1 MSKDSD
7 LYGEDI
13 RLWSEAQSA
22 LLRSL
27 SAGEAVADQVDWAH
41 VVEEIEHSHGQHPE
55 QQDEV
60 ARLTARLTAAEA
72 LVNELRSRLD
82 DLSSKLGDAKVEL
95 ATAQDEAG
103 TANARARAAE
113 AERAARQ
120 ADGERGGR
128 GGAGLVSGG
137 RGEGRTRASSA
148 FNRGVVRKGIGSL
161 GHCLVAPGDD

>member
-1 MSKDSD
+1 MCRYRFGSRQMSKDSD

-95 ATAQDEAG
+95 ATAQD
-103 TANARARAAE
+103 
-113 AERAARQ
+113 
-120 ADGERGGR
+120 
-128 GGAGLVSGG
+128 
-137 RGEGRTRASSA
+137 
-148 FNRGVVRKGIGSL
+148 
-161 GHCLVAPGDD
+161 